1 MNNQLL
7 HALILNDQK
16 EHSEVYTTLD
26 MRMIR
31 ANVFKFPDGYYYF
44 GDYKSIHK
52 VPLMY
57 TWIFEDIAK
66 VDDFNI
72 DAGSLVLMYKGDIQQ
87 TIVMNEINMR
97 IMMLYLVQSN
107 PDLTFQLLHHGFYG
121 LPKIK

>member
-1 MNNQLL
+1 MKNQQL
-7 HALILNDQK
+7 HALITSDQK
-16 EHSEVYTTLD
+16 ENTDLYATLD
-26 MRMIR
+26 MSMIR

-57 TWIFEDIAK
+57 NWIFEDIAK
-66 VDDFNI
+66 VDDFHV
-72 DAGSLVLMYKGDIQQ
+72 DDGLLMLMYKGTIQQ

-107 PDLTFQLLHHGFYG
+107 PDFTFSLLYQGFYG
-121 LPKIK
+121 LPKIQ